1 MRVKCLA
8 QEHNTMPRLVLEPG
22 PLDPESSAL
31 TTRPPR
37 LFIIHF
43 FKVKDTRDEYLCN
56 FTLDSSNQH
65 QQQENTSILITRFL
79 NYKHRSL
86 CFDSTAPFQAIL
98 FYVTGGG
105 GGAGGVFNQVLYGD
119 APHRGRKLTLLYT
132 TFDQKVYSETCLKR
146 TPTGPSLVS
155 A

>member
-8 QEHNTMPRLVLEPG
+8 QEHNTMTRLVLEPG

-105 GGAGGVFNQVLYGD
+105 RGGGYLIKFCTGMLRTEVGNLPFYIPLLTKKYTVKPVLSGHPRD
-119 APHRGRKLTLLYT
+119 PR
-132 TFDQKVYSETCLKR
+132 
-146 TPTGPSLVS
+146 
-155 A
+155 